1 MTVPHVHMDVTAALA
16 GRPAINFSGLGSLDA
31 LAAEEAL
38 TLSEDLRSAALI
50 AAQLA
55 TERDHER
62 SYRKTGDTVVH
73 GDPAHLIGDHS

>member
-16 GRPAINFSGLGSLDA
+16 GDRCIHIPSTSGGLDA
-31 LAAEEAL
+31 KAAL
-38 TLSEDLRSAALI
+38 DLSEDIRSAALI

-55 TERDHER
+55 SERDHER

-73 GDPAHLIGDHS
+73 GDPAHLIGGEG